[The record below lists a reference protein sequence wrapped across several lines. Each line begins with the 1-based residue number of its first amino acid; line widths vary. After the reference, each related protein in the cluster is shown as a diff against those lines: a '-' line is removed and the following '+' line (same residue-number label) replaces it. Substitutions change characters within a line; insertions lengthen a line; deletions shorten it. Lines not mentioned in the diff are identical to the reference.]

1 MSKENLSR
9 LTIDIPK
16 KHHIK
21 LKSIALI
28 TEKSMREIIID
39 AIESIDLKCLN
50 NKHLP
55 NKETLK
61 SIDNIKKGKNLT
73 EIDDLKTLFYKL
85 NQINVDKANSS
96 KSKNKAR
103 KIIGIK

>member
-1 MSKENLSR
+1 MNKDNLSR

-39 AIESIDLKCLN
+39 AIESIDITCLSSN
-50 NKHLP
+50 HLP
-55 NKETLK
+55 NKKTLK
-61 SIDNIKKGKNLT
+61 SIDNIEKGTNLT
-73 EIDDLKTLFYKL
+73 EVNDLRDLFKKL
-85 NQINVDKANSS
+85 
-96 KSKNKAR
+96 
-103 KIIGIK
+103 GI